1 MSVVLAYNWWLLA
14 LRGAFAIIFGILTFF
29 NPMIS
34 LLVLVLFFGA
44 FALIDGIFAIIAGA
58 TATKGTRR
66 WGWLIAGG
74 VLGILI
80 GIGTFFLPLATAF
93 GLTLVVAIWAIV
105 IGVTQIIAAIELRKE
120 IEGEI
125 WLILG
130 GIFSLIFG
138 IFALINPLSGALA
151 IIFVIGIYAIIYGI
165 LMLLTALRLRGF
177 RNHNEQTV

>member
-14 LRGAFAIIFGILTFF
+14 LRGVIAIIFGILTLF
-29 NPMIS
+29 NPVIS
-34 LLVLVLFFGA
+34 LVVLVFFFGG

-58 TATKGTRR
+58 TAPKGARR

-105 IGVTQIIAAIELRKE
+105 IGITQIIAAIELRKE

-130 GIFSLIFG
+130 GILSLIFG
-138 IFALINPLSGALA
+138 IFAIINPLSGALA
-151 IIFVIGIYAIIYGI
+151 ITFVIGIYAIIYGI
-165 LMLLTALRLRGF
+165 LMLITAFRLRGF
-177 RNHNEQTV
+177 RSQKEQTA